1 MREIDLAGTK
11 LAIKSGPWALVV
23 YEDQLNRHMYED
35 FERLMADFE
44 QNGHVDLVALLRIIW
59 GDARAANG
67 SLPDYE
73 PWVKALPDDAL
84 DGVATDWSD
93 TGVFGQVAADW
104 SQAFFRTALR
114 GREAV
119 EG

>member
-1 MREIDLAGTK
+1 MREIDLAGAK

-67 SLPDYE
+67 ALPDYE

-93 TGVFGQVAADW
+93 GGVFGQVAADW